1 MNAPQ
6 QHVRDLTALASQL
19 GFEKQATRTAIEKFL
34 WWRKDLRDQAKI
46 VVDDALVNAF
56 LDFLQQQKQR
66 PALSQIQAAPRP
78 VAPKRAATEFE
89 AYKADAAATF
99 NARRQKL
106 ASYVEGK
113 SAGRQDIT
121 SRNAAPLTI
130 PGLFGVERH
139 VVQRPAERRP
149 RGAAGEAGPAPSR
162 FDVTDPTVVA
172 DGSYGSDW
180 ERLDTVDLANLKV
193 FGNKGFR
200 HSQKRICELA
210 LAKRDVF
217 VLMPTG
223 GGKSL
228 CYQLPAAVAP
238 GLSIVISPLLSLIN
252 DQVKALVDKDYP
264 ATYLSSSQT
273 ERERKAVYRELAKTR
288 PTIKLLYLTPEQFV
302 KSGALQDILGR
313 LHRAGLLSRLVV
325 DEAHCISQWGHD
337 FRVDYKNIGKVKQTL
352 FPGLPSMALT
362 ATATEAVRTDVMKV
376 CLSPF
381 PPPSL
386 SLSFYLPR
394 DLDLTSFSLPSSP
407 KYKKRLC
414 T

>member
-130 PGLFGVERH
+130 PG
-139 VVQRPAERRP
+139 PSNP
-149 RGAAGEAGPAPSR
+149 GP
-162 FDVTDPTVVA
+162 
-172 DGSYGSDW
+172 
-180 ERLDTVDLANLKV
+180 
-193 FGNKGFR
+193 
-200 HSQKRICELA
+200 
-210 LAKRDVF
+210 
-217 VLMPTG
+217 
-223 GGKSL
+223 
-228 CYQLPAAVAP
+228 
-238 GLSIVISPLLSLIN
+238 
-252 DQVKALVDKDYP
+252 LV
-264 ATYLSSSQT
+264 
-273 ERERKAVYRELAKTR
+273 
-288 PTIKLLYLTPEQFV
+288 
-302 KSGALQDILGR
+302 
-313 LHRAGLLSRLVV
+313 
-325 DEAHCISQWGHD
+325 
-337 FRVDYKNIGKVKQTL
+337 
-352 FPGLPSMALT
+352 
-362 ATATEAVRTDVMKV
+362 
-376 CLSPF
+376 
-381 PPPSL
+381 
-386 SLSFYLPR
+386 
-394 DLDLTSFSLPSSP
+394 
-407 KYKKRLC
+407 
-414 T
+414 